1 MFRPFICASVVSLA
15 AAAPTFAK
23 VAEKPSYLPLL
34 EPRPRA
40 GLQLPSNE
48 DAAANCYAAAKTWQ
62 RIHDKTPAADEN
74 RIKISTDDQGC
85 TVTYSFN
92 QNDPRVQSTVDIM
105 LISTVYG
112 IHNYNH
118 SFNLDKRDRKAVSEL
133 IYENRKPHLFRVS
146 FPSFWSV
153 VRPD

>member
-34 EPRPRA
+34 EPRPSA

-74 RIKISTDDQGC
+74 RIKISIDEQGC

-92 QNDPRVQSTVDIM
+92 QNDPRAESTMDLLMVT
-105 LISTVYG
+105 SAYG
-112 IHNYNH
+112 VVEYNR
-118 SFNLDKRDRKAVSEL
+118 SFGLFRSERKAVDTF
-133 IYENRKPHLFRVS
+133 YYKDKKPALAEVK